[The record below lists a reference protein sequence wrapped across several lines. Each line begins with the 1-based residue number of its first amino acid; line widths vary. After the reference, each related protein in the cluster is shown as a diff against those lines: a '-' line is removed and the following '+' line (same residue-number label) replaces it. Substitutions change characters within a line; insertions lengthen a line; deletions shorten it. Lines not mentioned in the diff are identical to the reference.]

1 MDIRQVYSPSGA
13 VRVEQRFPRFAG
25 FRIAKQPTFPR
36 NKFGMSETSCW
47 IGLFSKFVKFHLVKS
62 GNRQGITHRH
72 NVVQGANLSLIKRS
86 KMRQKESTA
95 RMRRR
100 FSALSDIYHAARMI
114 WFCACVRWR
123 PHTSPREWCIVCPTL
138 ILASL
143 FLNIISK
150 VRKSQKWR
158 QVKKRER

>member
-100 FSALSDIYHAARMI
+100 FSALSMKISIIKRRMRNTTKSSAFERNYEFI
-114 WFCACVRWR
+114 ESLSSRRFWF
-123 PHTSPREWCIVCPTL
+123 TDGY
-138 ILASL
+138 
-143 FLNIISK
+143 
-150 VRKSQKWR
+150 RK
-158 QVKKRER
+158 

>member
-36 NKFGMSETSCW
+36 NKFGMPETSCW
-47 IGLFSKFVKFHLVKS
+47 VGLFSKFVKFHLVKT

-100 FSALSDIYHAARMI
+100 YSALSAEYYNWNYWSIWCAPLKFSPSKQRKDSAAIMRKQFYRVKQLADQRVGRYEGLLHVRME
-114 WFCACVRWR
+114 
-123 PHTSPREWCIVCPTL
+123 S
-138 ILASL
+138 
-143 FLNIISK
+143 
-150 VRKSQKWR
+150 
-158 QVKKRER
+158 